1 MIKNR
6 SFMLGL
12 GAGLISGALL
22 LQLMLAGGAA
32 PMTKEQL
39 LKEAAKLNLTV
50 TDKAADA
57 PAAEGEG
64 DQRSKD
70 PAAAG
75 NPAATAPA
83 GSAKPSASPQASP
96 AASPKAASQP
106 TAAVTPAE
114 PSAPAAPKTTAAV
127 KPQATKLPV
136 QAPSTPDPAAAGGI
150 SVKIPTGATLSGTAD
165 LLAEAGVVKDK
176 AEFLKSA
183 ISRKINTKIQYGGY
197 NFTKGESIDSIIDKL
212 ITVK

>member
-64 DQRSKD
+64 DQQSKD
-70 PAAAG
+70 
-75 NPAATAPA
+75 PAATAPA

-165 LLAEAGVVKDK
+165 LLAEAGVIKDK

>member
-12 GAGLISGALL
+12 GTGLISGALL
-22 LQLMLAGGAA
+22 LQLMLSGGAA

-57 PAAEGEG
+57 PAAEGEV
-64 DQRSKD
+64 DPQSKD

-75 NPAATAPA
+75 NTAVKAPA
-83 GSAKPSASPQASP
+83 GSAKPSVSPKTSP
-96 AASPKAASQP
+96 AASPKAATQP
-106 TAAVTPAE
+106 TDAVTPAK

-127 KPQATKLPV
+127 KPQVKESPV
-136 QAPSTPDPAAAGGI
+136 QAPSTPDPVAAGGI
-150 SVKIPTGATLSGTAD
+150 SLKIPTGATLSGTAD
-165 LLAEAGVVKDK
+165 LLAEAGVIKDK

-183 ISRKINTKIQYGGY
+183 NSRKINTKIQYGGY
-197 NFTKGESIDSIIDKL
+197 SFTKGESIDSIIDKL